1 MYDGIDEN
9 AEQLGSFCGQIP
21 GQISSS
27 GSSLLL
33 WFRSDST
40 EDPYDEKAPIGYRV
54 IADIG
59 KTEIV
64 FMIHRDTA

>member
-1 MYDGIDEN
+1 MYDGSDEN
-9 AEQLGSFCGQIP
+9 AEKLGSFCGQIP
-21 GQISSS
+21 VQISSS

-59 KTEIV
+59 RIETV
-64 FMIHRDTA
+64 FIIYRNKG

>member
-9 AEQLGSFCGQIP
+9 AEKLGSFCGQNP

-40 EDPYDEKAPIGYRV
+40 DDRYDEKAPIGYRV
-54 IADIG
+54 IADRG
-59 KTEIV
+59 TMEI
-64 FMIHRDTA
+64 FLILRDTA

>member
-9 AEQLGSFCGQIP
+9 AEKLGSFCGRNP

-33 WFRSDST
+33 WFRTDST
-40 EDPYDEKAPIGYRV
+40 EDPYDDKAPIGYRV

-59 KTEIV
+59 RIKII
-64 FMIHRDTA
+64 FIIYRDKG

>member
-1 MYDGIDEN
+1 MYDGIDES
-9 AEQLGSFCGQIP
+9 AEKLGSFCGQNP

-40 EDPYDEKAPIGYRV
+40 DDPYDEKAPIGYRV
-54 IADIG
+54 IADRG
-59 KTEIV
+59 NMEI
-64 FMIHRDTA
+64 FL